1 VKKRNRHSGS
11 SFRSWLE
18 EEGIADEV
26 DEAAIKAVVAWQLAQ
41 AMKDRGL
48 SKTALAEKLG
58 TSRSEVYRLLDP
70 KNEAV
75 SLATLRR
82 AAAAIG
88 KRLRIELVEIV

>member
-1 VKKRNRHSGS
+1 MSRKNTHRGS

-18 EEGIADEV
+18 EEGIADDIE
-26 DEAAIKAVVAWQLAQ
+26 EAAVKAVVAWQLQQ
-41 AMKDRGL
+41 AMKAQHL
-48 SKTALAEKLG
+48 SKKALAEKLG

-70 KNEAV
+70 NNEAV

-88 KRLRIELVEIV
+88 KRLKIALVDAA

>member
-1 VKKRNRHSGS
+1 MKKRNPYSGS

-26 DEAAIKAVVAWQLAQ
+26 EEASVKAVIAWQLKQ
-41 AMKDRGL
+41 TMERQGL
-48 SKTALAEKLG
+48 SKAALAAKLG

-70 KNEAV
+70 GNEAV
-75 SLATLRR
+75 SLGTMRR

-88 KRLRIELVEIV
+88 KRLKVTLANSR